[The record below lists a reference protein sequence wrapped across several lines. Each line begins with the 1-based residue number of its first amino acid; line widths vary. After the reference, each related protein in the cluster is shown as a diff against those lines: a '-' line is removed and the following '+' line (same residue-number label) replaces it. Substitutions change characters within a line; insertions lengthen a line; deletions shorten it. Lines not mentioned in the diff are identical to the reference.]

1 MSHVTT
7 VIVISPLMHFPDDV
21 NEYLTKRHH
30 GKHYEKED
38 RLPVL
43 ETNGKS
49 EIPFGGG
56 KWPCGSMMWI
66 GWNHA
71 YIDDIIEDLRDQ
83 GFKDLTVW
91 WETEGEFAGV
101 EKINWTYPR
110 H

>member
-1 MSHVTT
+1 
-7 VIVISPLMHFPDDV
+7 MHFPDDV

-30 GKHYEKED
+30 GKYYEEGD
-38 RLPVL
+38 RFPVL
-43 ETNGKS
+43 ESHDEKF
-49 EIPFGGG
+49 FGGG
-56 KWPCGSMMWI
+56 KWPCGSMIWI

-83 GFKDLTVW
+83 RFKDLTVW

-110 H
+110 Y